1 MKIVLFSD
9 VHGHLRLVLH
19 LIRNWQIAHSS
30 HVDAA
35 LIAGD
40 LGCFPDRSKFD
51 KATKKHIERDLEQAG
66 FAEYFTSPR
75 AEVERLFAPE
85 FGEFSAVR
93 CPILFVPGNHEDY
106 EYIAS
111 ASRQAPAQDA
121 PRNTFPV
128 DCYRRIH
135 CITDGSVV
143 TLDGEDNASLRV
155 AGIWGIENARQG
167 APYQLKAS
175 MAERLR
181 VGGPQTFDLLL
192 THDAPAEAYPSVGQ
206 TRTSGLINE
215 VVLPRETERLLHG
228 NASVTSEY
236 FRRALDR
243 AMEKRG
249 GVAFMHS
256 HLGPGWQG
264 MSNDDIQTE
273 QAMAAQAKG
282 ATGLPLVGMTAGT
295 DGAWSAR
302 YWEKS
307 APRHYERVWCQSV
320 RIIGEQRLDVTFAD
334 KIVPPPRLREEL
346 KRTVSVW
353 GIKQQQKL
361 SRLKFGVVGAGS
373 VGSIVAETLARITV
387 IRSWRWLT
395 DVRV

>member
-192 THDAPAEAYPSVGQ
+192 THDAPAEAYP
-206 TRTSGLINE
+206 
-215 VVLPRETERLLHG
+215 
-228 NASVTSEY
+228 
-236 FRRALDR
+236 
-243 AMEKRG
+243 RG
-249 GVAFMHS
+249 GSALITQVIKACNPEI
-256 HLGPGWQG
+256 HLFGHVPPVQG
-264 MSNDDIQTE
+264 RHEFVVPNCKTKSLVFKDVWFGKDGSE
-273 QAMAAQAKG
+273 GLLGAM
-282 ATGLPLVGMTAGT
+282 GMLDWRGSCWKIEIVKEDWLRQMAYRN
-295 DGAWSAR
+295 W
-302 YWEKS
+302 
-307 APRHYERVWCQSV
+307 ERV
-320 RIIGEQRLDVTFAD
+320 
-334 KIVPPPRLREEL
+334 
-346 KRTVSVW
+346 
-353 GIKQQQKL
+353 
-361 SRLKFGVVGAGS
+361 
-373 VGSIVAETLARITV
+373 
-387 IRSWRWLT
+387 
-395 DVRV
+395 